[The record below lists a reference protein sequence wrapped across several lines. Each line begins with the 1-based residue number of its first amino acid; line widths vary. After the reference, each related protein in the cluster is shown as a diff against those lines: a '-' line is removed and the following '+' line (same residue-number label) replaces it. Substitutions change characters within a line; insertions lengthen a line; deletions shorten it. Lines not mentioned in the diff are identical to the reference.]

1 MGNKKKKGGTPVDG
15 AAKGT
20 YPLERAPHYAAMAT
34 TASSQSNLIK
44 QNPDYTKQSGLQT
57 TVVAMDAAV
66 TTLQGTLGKLE
77 QNALDRVT
85 LETQRTQ
92 DAANLV
98 RTHDAVETAVNTV
111 CQGQKASLQAYAATV
126 GRPVL
131 AEATL
136 DAALYFRGK
145 SIPGTQSATF
155 QCKADGRGFCY
166 HFQTGTDPTNPG
178 AWPPP
183 VVESGCKHTVTGLT
197 PGQKLYGRVAIQR
210 RKVGLGQWSAIVE
223 VIVR

>member
-1 MGNKKKKGGTPVDG
+1 MGKRQKKGGTPVDG

-20 YPLERAPHYAAMAT
+20 YPLERPPHYAAMAT
-34 TASSQSNLIK
+34 TAASQSNLIK
-44 QNPDYTKQSGLQT
+44 QCPDYTKQSGLQA
-57 TVVAMDAAV
+57 TVVIMDAAV
-66 TTLQGTLGKLE
+66 TQLTGTLGKLE
-77 QNALDRVT
+77 QNALERVT

-98 RTHDAVETAVNTV
+98 RTHDAVEAGVNTV
-111 CQGQKASLQAYAATV
+111 CQGNKQSLEAYAATV

-131 AEATL
+131 PAASL
-136 DAALYFRGK
+136 DAALNFRGK

-155 QCKADGRGFCY
+155 QCKADNRGFAY
-166 HFQTGTDPTNPG
+166 HFQTGTDPTNPA
-178 AWPPP
+178 AWPAPAI
-183 VVESGCKHTVTGLT
+183 ESGAKHTVTGLT
-197 PGQKLYGRVAIQR
+197 PGQKIYGRVAIQR